1 MEKWTF
7 ERTYKSRA
15 PGTYA
20 APDELI
26 SDCSIMNCVRTL
38 GVTYSMLFASIV
50 WPALIQLWLSI
61 PSEKIQLNKPR
72 CRKKMQRNKRLKW
85 ETCFETRLQWRLAS
99 RWTNG
104 ESKFNYWI
112 RWWVTWLRIDA
123 KAWSL
128 SVDFVWN
135 SGPKSKASIDAWY
148 TDNSRSVD
156 LSKGIYAWYIQATNI
171 GFVVRACKNF
181 VHMVS
186 LSFKYPFKFSTS
198 DSLKLLVDQH
208 WKKNFSVRHNAQ
220 IRTSNSPKDVVTR
233 RSVTEC
239 GR

>member
-1 MEKWTF
+1 
-7 ERTYKSRA
+7 
-15 PGTYA
+15 
-20 APDELI
+20 
-26 SDCSIMNCVRTL
+26 
-38 GVTYSMLFASIV
+38 
-50 WPALIQLWLSI
+50 
-61 PSEKIQLNKPR
+61 
-72 CRKKMQRNKRLKW
+72 MQRNKRLKW
-85 ETCFETRLQWRLAS
+85 ETCFETKLQWRLAS
-99 RWTNG
+99 QWTNG
-104 ESKFNYWI
+104 ESKFNYWN

-156 LSKGIYAWYIQATNI
+156 LSKGIYALYIQATNI

-198 DSLKLLVDQH
+198 NLLKLLVNQH

-220 IRTSNSPKDVVTR
+220 IRTSNSPEDFVVTR
-233 RSVTEC
+233 WSVTEC
-239 GR
+239 AKSLVETVSTRMSIRDFHTDYQTPSANKEIGFWSVYCESSKKPLS